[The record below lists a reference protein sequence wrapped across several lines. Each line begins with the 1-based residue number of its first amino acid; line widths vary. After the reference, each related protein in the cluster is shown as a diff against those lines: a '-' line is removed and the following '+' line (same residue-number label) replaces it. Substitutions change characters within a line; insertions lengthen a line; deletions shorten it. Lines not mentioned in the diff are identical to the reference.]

1 MTSVRASAQH
11 QVQESLRDNPNFE
24 QNIEETNQ
32 FVKKTS
38 FLKLLNKYKYNS
50 SQERGPES
58 FWIVTNLRNQL

>member
-1 MTSVRASAQH
+1 VTACAPARAATGTRKPERQ
-11 QVQESLRDNPNFE
+11 PKFE

-50 SQERGPES
+50 SKERGPGS
-58 FWIVTNLRNQL
+58 CWIIAILRNQL